1 MMKALYHWCPYL
13 AWMKELFTILT
24 NHANLTYWKPLRKLD
39 WRHAWWHADLE
50 EYNFKMV
57 HIPGNTNGPAD
68 TLSWPPGTDKGKN
81 DNQDIVMIPPHQ
93 IRMAIMLESPSEQ
106 FPQNILKEIH
116 NHPTAKHPGW
126 DEMIR
131 KIKEL
136 YQWPKMNQWITD
148 YIKGCATCQQNK
160 IQTHKKKTPLFRIT
174 TTLNMRPFSQIAMEL
189 ITGLPQI
196 NRKDAILTIVGHGCS
211 RAAIFIPC
219 SMTITGPGIAQL
231 YLWNIYPWFGLPT
244 QIISDRDPRFT
255 SQFGKALTLKL
266 GIYWNIS
273 MAFHPQ
279 TDGLSERKCH
289 VRIRCVI

>member
-1 MMKALYHWCPYL
+1 MGAILSQERETTTPLENWCKPTLHPIAYYLATFTPTEWNYDIYNRELLAMMKALYHWCPYL

-106 FPQNILKEIH
+106 FLQNILKEAH
-116 NHPTAKHPGW
+116 DHPTASHLGW
-126 DEMIR
+126 DETIR

-136 YQWPKMNQWITD
+136 YQWPKMNQWVTD
-148 YIKGCATCQQNK
+148 YVKGCATCQQNK
-160 IQTHKKKTPLFRIT
+160 IQTHKRKTLLFGIT
-174 TTLNMRPFSQIAMEL
+174 TTPDMKPFL
-189 ITGLPQI
+189 
-196 NRKDAILTIVGHGCS
+196 
-211 RAAIFIPC
+211 
-219 SMTITGPGIAQL
+219 
-231 YLWNIYPWFGLPT
+231 
-244 QIISDRDPRFT
+244 
-255 SQFGKALTLKL
+255 
-266 GIYWNIS
+266 
-273 MAFHPQ
+273 
-279 TDGLSERKCH
+279 
-289 VRIRCVI
+289 